1 MLIILVLVLNAYSLV
16 HKSKSED
23 DSFEFVSRQTI
34 EDWFVKV
41 FETWRN
47 LKERMENSSSN
58 VIIAILALYSF
69 NFLAGLFGTGALAWL
84 VANAGFALVP
94 QYEQNKEK
102 IQAVAEQ
109 ATGSAGAVSEM
120 LYEMIPKYR
129 PHN

>member
-1 MLIILVLVLNAYSLV
+1 MLIILVLILNAHSLV
-16 HKSKSED
+16 HKTKPED

-41 FETWRN
+41 FESSRK
-47 LKERMENSSSN
+47 LKESLENSSLN
-58 VIIAILALYSF
+58 VIIAILALYLF
-69 NFLAGLFGTGALAWL
+69 NFVAGLLGTGVLAWL
-84 VANAGFALVP
+84 VVNATFVLAP

-102 IQAVAEQ
+102 IHAVAEQ